1 MTTFDKRER
10 AFEAKFALDQ
20 ETLFKIGARRKKLFG
35 LWAAKQLGL
44 GGVDAEAYGKLV
56 VNSDFRTPGRDDV
69 FEKVWGDFQDK
80 GLPLAPDKV
89 RRKLQEYFSVAREQI
104 QPRAPRQPNHG
115 AISAAALYR
124 VRRGKAAW
132 SWQRAKAPWTRH

>member
-10 AFEAKFALDQ
+10 AFGAKFALDQ
-20 ETLFKIGARRKKLFG
+20 EILFKIGARRNKLFG

-44 GGVDAEAYGKLV
+44 SGVDAEAFGKLV

-80 GLPLAPDKV
+80 GLRLAPDEV
-89 RRKLQEYFSVAREQI
+89 RRKLQEFLSVAREQI
-104 QPRAPRQPNHG
+104 LPPAPRRPNHG
-115 AISAAALYR
+115 AISAAALNR

-132 SWQRAKAPWTRH
+132 SWQQAKATWTRH

>member
-20 ETLFKIGARRKKLFG
+20 ETLFKIGARRNKLFG

-89 RRKLQEYFSVAREQI
+89 RRNPQEYFSVARE
-104 QPRAPRQPNHG
+104 
-115 AISAAALYR
+115 
-124 VRRGKAAW
+124 
-132 SWQRAKAPWTRH
+132 